1 MERGSISRSRRAY
14 AKDSS
19 VPRQN
24 ARVEGVRSV
33 VRRKAVSKV
42 VRKGAIAEREKIL
55 RIMDRSYIKFIS
67 IITTL

>member
-1 MERGSISRSRRAY
+1 MQKI

-33 VRRKAVSKV
+33 VRRKAVSKL
-42 VRKGAIAEREKIL
+42 VRKGAIAEREKIM
-55 RIMDRSYIKFIS
+55 RIMDPSNIKFIS
-67 IITTL
+67 ITSL